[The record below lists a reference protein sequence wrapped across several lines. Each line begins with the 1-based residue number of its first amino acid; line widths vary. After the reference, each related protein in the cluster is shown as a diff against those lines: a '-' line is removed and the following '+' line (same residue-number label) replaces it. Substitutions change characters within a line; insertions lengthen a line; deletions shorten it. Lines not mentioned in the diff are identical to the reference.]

1 MTLLAT
7 RRAADDLPTM
17 LDGGRPSSPRAAD
30 ELGPLVT
37 LSSALRPMAQQPR
50 PEFRAALREQLLA
63 EATSPAPAP
72 VSPQATPRQRRSASW
87 RLRQVTATIAVA
99 AVVAGAGAAAASTRA
114 LPGDSLYGLKR
125 QIEQVQLSLA
135 RGDMARGTELLDQAD
150 ARLSEAE
157 ALAAAQRGPDT
168 DKLVGRALTDLDVAF
183 SRATDELTAAYR
195 DSGDDEPLVELDR
208 FVAEHQERLNDLMQL
223 LDPSLRAQVRDLAQ
237 RLAAVGAE
245 VAALLARPGQVSAA
259 ALATPEDGRAV
270 GREINA
276 VRRATGV
283 KVGGPIAGGDP
294 AGATDSAVSGLL
306 QSLGGTTSAATG
318 DGSGGDSG
326 GSSGDTSGGLLGDL
340 TGQTGSTSGTTSG
353 GVLPTGSTPLPT
365 SVLPSPI
372 STILP
377 SDPVGAVTSTVPLPV
392 SSACVPL
399 PPLTTCP

>member
-1 MTLLAT
+1 VTLLAT
-7 RRAADDLPTM
+7 RRAADDLQTM
-17 LDGGRPSSPRAAD
+17 LDGGRPRSPRAAD

-37 LSSALRPMAQQPR
+37 LASALRPMPQQPR

-63 EATSPAPAP
+63 EATRPAPTP
-72 VSPQATPRQRRSASW
+72 VSPPAAPRQRRSASW

-283 KVGGPIAGGDP
+283 KVGGATAGGDP
-294 AGATDSAVSGLL
+294 AGATESAVSGLL

-318 DGSGGDSG
+318 DGSSG

-340 TGQTGSTSGTTSG
+340 TGQTGSTSG
-353 GVLPTGSTPLPT
+353 GVLPTEPTPLST